1 MWVIPNGQSRLR
13 TLKKLWVA
21 QEINKCPVSNF
32 TAKFF
37 KSSAHHTLFTSISSP
52 SSSAVSGG
60 CCMNHL
66 KSVSLVF
73 LTRLS
78 ISEGPPVRPLP
89 PQHGRLHPGQGVQPP
104 QLENHPPLGQ
114 AHVRAAHVWPQPPEG
129 QGHGAADPEQTSAQ
143 GIHLPGRG
151 RVSRVSDFHWSRR
164 ILFFTAKAA
173 TLV

>member
-1 MWVIPNGQSRLR
+1 MSSPR
-13 TLKKLWVA
+13 
-21 QEINKCPVSNF
+21 NKQMPPFKNF

-37 KSSAHHTLFTSISSP
+37 KSSALHTLFTSISSP

-66 KSVSLVF
+66 KSVSFVF

-78 ISEGPPVRPLP
+78 ISEGPPLRPLP

-129 QGHGAADPEQTSAQ
+129 QGHGAADQEPPSAQ
-143 GIHLPGRG
+143 GVHLQGRG
-151 RVSRVSDFHWSRR
+151 RVPGVSF
-164 ILFFTAKAA
+164 KAD
-173 TLV
+173 